1 MNLLGIDIG
10 AGSIKAGIVDEN
22 GIIIEETNTNTSSSM
37 DNQAFEKALQTTV
50 DFFHGK
56 YNIDGIGVGSP
67 GPIDTEKGIIFSSAN
82 LPNLD
87 QFPIKK
93 ILKNILG
100 QEIYFN
106 NDANCACLGE
116 YFFGEGKGSPNL
128 FVFTLGTGLGGGWV
142 WKGQLFNGWE
152 GNGMEVGHTTILKN
166 GAMCGCGNRGC
177 AEAYFSASGL
187 LNRYYEESKIRLAS
201 VKGFFDLVRSKDPLA
216 IQILVY
222 GTEILSEASRNI
234 VNLLNVDTIV
244 FVGGLVQSWDLFGD
258 SLEIGIQKKVFPILR
273 DRLKIRKGKNQ
284 AILGAAGL
292 VLEQRR

>member
-22 GIIIEETNTNTSSSM
+22 GAIIEETNINTSSSM
-37 DNQAFEKALQTTV
+37 DNQAFERALKSTV
-50 DFFHGK
+50 DFYHRK
-56 YNIDGIGVGSP
+56 YKIDGVGVGSP
-67 GPIDTEKGIIFSSAN
+67 GPIDAENGIIFSSAN
-82 LPNLD
+82 LPYLD
-87 QFPIKK
+87 QFPIKTMLK
-93 ILKNILG
+93 SILNQDIF
-100 QEIYFN
+100 FN

-116 YFFGEGKGSPNL
+116 YFFGAGKGSQNL

-166 GAMCGCGNRGC
+166 GAICGCGNRGC
-177 AEAYFSASGL
+177 AEAYFSATGL
-187 LNRYYEESKIRLAS
+187 INRYFEESKIHLAN
-201 VKGFFDLVRSKDPLA
+201 VKDFFDLVRSMDPVA
-216 IQILVY
+216 IQILTN
-222 GTEILSEASRNI
+222 GTEILAEASRNI

-258 SLEIGIQKKVFPILR
+258 SLEKGIKNKIFPILR
-273 DRLKIRKGKNQ
+273 DRLRIRQGKNQ
-284 AILGAAGL
+284 AILGAASL